1 MRTVIPKSAVALQR
15 FGGGA
20 RTVIARHLVAILIGT
35 LMVPMGSLALPEL
48 LNQAQAGPITTSGL
62 ILNLDANDV
71 NSHSGTGATTWKD
84 LSGNGY
90 DATFTGSGSGYTTS
104 YNTTNKAVS
113 FSNGTIRSQ
122 DNGASAVISKA
133 IPSQTWS
140 GFSASFS
147 ANMGVGGTPSGGIND
162 WSRVFDFSAA
172 GFTQGSGAK
181 GGMFISRFERSNTLW
196 LGITNSTTTQFGECA
211 AVDIISNEA
220 FAHYAVTVA
229 SDGKC
234 IWYKNGTAWRNYRS
248 SGVTNSNTD
257 FGSTGTQQPLPTS
270 DAKTSL
276 RIGRSHWNDIYLTGS
291 IRNLAVYNSTL
302 TAAQVTT
309 NYNGQTAA
317 YISEVKPTLASA
329 SITGTAQVGT
339 QLSAVLGATTGT
351 ITTTTYQWRRAD
363 TSGGTYSD
371 IVSATS
377 STYTPVSGDGGK
389 FIQVVVTVS
398 NTGGS
403 ATATST
409 ATGQVSSTVTLATPA
424 APTVSATSNTL
435 KSITVSWTA
444 ITNASSYTLRLHNSG
459 GTLIATTG
467 LTGRTGTTATI
478 TTSNLASLAD
488 STAYKV
494 SITAIGNGSSFLDS
508 AESAKSDVTTNSPPA
523 SPTISVQPLART
535 AIVNSTAI
543 FSATATS
550 PDSGVLGYQWQVNTG
565 SSWENVSTGTGGTT
579 NTYTTASLAITASGY
594 QYRVNV
600 TNTKNGVTSAVL
612 TSNAVTL
619 TVNAISQGAT
629 IALDPGA
636 LVFRQAKEL
645 RATVSV
651 AGRVT
656 FKVNNKVIPGCI
668 KKVVS
673 AGGTA
678 TCSYSPSIKG
688 SITITAIFD
697 PTDSAYS
704 GVTTSSNNVVAG
716 RTGRRGG

>member
-1 MRTVIPKSAVALQR
+1 
-15 FGGGA
+15 
-20 RTVIARHLVAILIGT
+20 
-35 LMVPMGSLALPEL
+35 
-48 LNQAQAGPITTSGL
+48 
-62 ILNLDANDV
+62 
-71 NSHSGTGATTWKD
+71 
-84 LSGNGY
+84 
-90 DATFTGSGSGYTTS
+90 
-104 YNTTNKAVS
+104 
-113 FSNGTIRSQ
+113 
-122 DNGASAVISKA
+122 VISKA

-140 GFSASFS
+140 GFSASFY

-172 GFTQGSGAK
+172 GFSQGYGAK
-181 GGMFISRFERSNTLW
+181 GGMFIARFERSNTLW

-234 IWYKNGTAWRNYRS
+234 IWYRNGTAWRNYRS
-248 SGVTNSNTD
+248 SGVTNDTATA
-257 FGSTGTQQPLPTS
+257 STGTQQPLPTS

-309 NYNGQTAA
+309 NFNGQTAA

-329 SITGTAQVGT
+329 SITGTAQVGA
-339 QLSAVLGATTGT
+339 QLTAVRGATTGT
-351 ITTTTYQWRRAD
+351 ISSTTYQWRRAD

-371 IVSATS
+371 IASATG

-403 ATATST
+403 ATATSA
-409 ATGQVSSTVTLATPA
+409 ATGQVSSTVTLTTPA

-435 KSITVSWTA
+435 KSITVTWSA
-444 ITNASSYTLRLHNSG
+444 ITNASSYTLKLYSSI
-459 GTLIATTG
+459 GTLLTTTG
-467 LTGRTGTTATI
+467 LTGRTGTSATI
-478 TTSNLASLAD
+478 TTSNFASLAD

-494 SITAIGNGSSFLDS
+494 SITAIGNGTTYLDS
-508 AESAKSDVTTNSPPA
+508 TESVKSDVTTNSPPG
-523 SPTISVQPLART
+523 SPTISVQPTART
-535 AIVNSTAI
+535 AIVNSTAT
-543 FSATATS
+543 FSVTATS
-550 PDSGVLGYQWQVNTG
+550 PDSGSLAYQWQVNTG
-565 SSWENVSTGTGGTT
+565 ASWEDLAVGTGFTT
-579 NTYTTASLAITASGY
+579 NSYTTASLPLTANGY

-600 TNTKNGVTSAVL
+600 TNSKNGVTSTAL
-612 TSNAVTL
+612 TSSAATL
-619 TVNAISQGAT
+619 TVNAVNQGAAIT
-629 IALDPGA
+629 LSPGV
-636 LVFRQAKEL
+636 LTFRQAKNL
-645 RATVSV
+645 SATVSV

-656 FKVNNKVIPGCI
+656 FRVNGKPIPGCT
-668 KKVVS
+668 KKAVA

-678 TCSYSPSIKG
+678 TCTYRPAIKG

-697 PTDSAYS
+697 PTDSVYS
-704 GVTTSSNNVVAG
+704 GVTTSINTVVAG
-716 RTGRRGG
+716 RSGLRGG